1 MALPEIERPEL
12 ADANDVGK
20 ATIVQVDKGPI
31 CLFIHDGGHQC
42 WSQRVRNMIYQTV
55 PEIERPELA
64 DTYNVGKATNVQ
76 VDKGPICLFIQ
87 DGGHQCWSQ

>member
-31 CLFIHDGGHQC
+31 CLFIQDGRHQF
-42 WSQRVRNMIYQTV
+42 WSQQVRNMINQTV
-55 PEIERPELA
+55 PEIERQLIEILQGWSQGPELS
-64 DTYNVGKATNVQ
+64 DFN
-76 VDKGPICLFIQ
+76 
-87 DGGHQCWSQ
+87 